1 MANPAKSG
9 QLGMSFDRFVIK
21 APYWYA
27 HTYNFVRFHEIMNMQ
42 LVARHR
48 SEISPSRNFLIQCSA
63 PETLS
68 AWIRA
73 NSSRISPTACRV
85 HFPACNQLCIRKITH
100 AQTLDEDCYLHRC
113 EKMLLRF

>member
-1 MANPAKSG
+1 MANPANSG
-9 QLGMSFDRFVIK
+9 HWGMWFDRFDIK
-21 APYWYA
+21 APNMYA
-27 HTYNFVRFHEIMNMQ
+27 HMYYFSRFHEIMIMQ

-48 SEISPSRNFLIQCSA
+48 SETSQSRNFLIQCSA